1 MVPPEPP
8 APSLVISLAET
19 VGLAL
24 PEDRV
29 DEVASAL
36 AELLAAAAELQQLP
50 LEGVPAVSAP
60 PHWT

>member
-1 MVPPEPP
+1 M
-8 APSLVISLAET
+8 SLAET

-50 LEGVPAVSAP
+50 LEDVPAVSGP
-60 PHWT
+60 PQWT